1 MRVAQYVHGRHLIL
15 KVASRSRGGEI
26 VHRLLLTLGEHGE
39 VRSIAC
45 SCEGFSYRKACHHL
59 LSLRDLA
66 GAPVRRKGRDEA

>member
-1 MRVAQYVHGRHLIL
+1 MRIAEYVPGELL
-15 KVASRSRGGEI
+15 VLEVTSRSRGRKI
-26 VHRLLLTLGEHGE
+26 VHYLGLELKEDGQ
-39 VRSIAC
+39 VDDISC

>member
-15 KVASRSRGGEI
+15 EVASRSRGREI
-26 VHRLLLTLGEHGE
+26 LHRLLLKLGEDGE
-39 VRSIAC
+39 IESIAC

-66 GAPVRRKGRDEA
+66 GALARRGQT